1 MPAKR
6 FPDTNEE
13 RISILRAI
21 IKQEETIDLKNT
33 ILSAPEQRE
42 LYNLLFAFESALSH
56 FKQTFESEIKADKS
70 YLSLFKTAQ
79 LYISHFIQVLNLAI
93 IRNEIKAETLL
104 YYGFEKK
111 EEFTVPD
118 LSTEEAILKW
128 GEQLIKGETE
138 RISRGGAP
146 IYCPTISKVI
156 VHYDLFKEA
165 AQSLK
170 LYRKNTNRCRET
182 IEEMYKKID
191 RIIWDT
197 WNKVE
202 FQYCKLPEEER
213 QQKFS
218 DYGIMFHGY

>member
-6 FPDTNEE
+6 FPNTSEE
-13 RISILRAI
+13 RIDILRAI
-21 IKQEETIDLKNT
+21 IKQEEAIDLKNG
-33 ILSAPEQRE
+33 ILSVSEQRE
-42 LYNLLFAFESALSH
+42 VYNLLLAFENALSY
-56 FKQTFESEIKADKS
+56 FKQTLENEIKADKS
-70 YLSLFKTAQ
+70 YSNLFKTAQ
-79 LYISHFIQVLNLAI
+79 LYISHFIQVLNLAVV
-93 IRNEIKAETLL
+93 RNEIKAEALL
-104 YYGFEKK
+104 YYGFENNHA
-111 EEFTVPD
+111 FTVPD

-165 AQSLK
+165 TQSLE

-182 IEEMYKKID
+182 IDEMNKKID
-191 RIIWDT
+191 RLIWDT
-197 WNKVE
+197 WTKVE
-202 FQYCKLPEEER
+202 FQYWKLPEEER
-213 QQKFS
+213 RQKFN